1 MEPIQVLIVDD
12 HALFRQGLISL
23 LNTYKEIRVVAE
35 AGDAAEALRLARHHR
50 PDLVLMD
57 IRMPG
62 MDAFETT
69 QQIKQE
75 LPDTRVVILTA
86 SEDENDLFEAIRA
99 GAEGYVL
106 KDVRVEELV
115 RMLAGIFRGEAP
127 ISGVMAAKMLNEFA
141 RRMQSPHA
149 RPDPLELTEREQEV
163 LALVAQGAANAEIA
177 QQLHISENTVKKH
190 LRSILDKL
198 HLENRVQAAIHA
210 LREDLISSTRLE

>member
-1 MEPIQVLIVDD
+1 MKPMRVLIVDD
-12 HALFRQGLISL
+12 HALFRQGLVSL
-23 LNTYKEIRVVAE
+23 LNTYKEIQVVAE
-35 AGDAAEALRLARHHR
+35 AGDAAEALRLTRHHR

-62 MDAFETT
+62 MPAFDATR
-69 QQIKQE
+69 QIKQE
-75 LPDTRVVILTA
+75 FPDIRVVVLTA

-115 RMLAGIFRGEAP
+115 RMLAGIFHGEAP

-141 RRMQSPHA
+141 RRMQSP
-149 RPDPLELTEREQEV
+149 RLKSDPLELTEREQEV
-163 LALVAQGAANAEIA
+163 LSLVAQGASNAEIA

>member
-1 MEPIQVLIVDD
+1 MKPMRVLIVDD
-12 HALFRQGLISL
+12 HALFRQGLVSL
-23 LNTYKEIRVVAE
+23 LNTYKEIQVVAE
-35 AGDAAEALRLARHHR
+35 AGDAAEALRLTRHHR

-62 MDAFETT
+62 MAAFDVTR
-69 QQIKQE
+69 QIKQE
-75 LPDTRVVILTA
+75 FPDIRVVVLTA

-115 RMLAGIFRGEAP
+115 RMLAGIFHGEAP

-141 RRMQSPHA
+141 RRMQSP
-149 RPDPLELTEREQEV
+149 RVKSDPLELTEREQEV
-163 LALVAQGAANAEIA
+163 LSLVAQGASNAEIA